1 MDALLNPP
9 LPPIEYR
16 RLVGPTDERDWLNE
30 SGAFFIDRLPLL
42 HTREEMLAV
51 QDRVLDFGCGA
62 GRIAIKM
69 LMQKV
74 RPNRFVGVD
83 VSQKMIEWCRQNLSV
98 YDSNFTFYHHDVF
111 SPVYAP
117 DNSHNDIAPLPAED
131 AAFSLLVS
139 HSVFSHLYEFQA
151 RHYLSEL
158 ARVLEPGGLIYS
170 TWFFFNRAAIRP
182 LAAHQN
188 CLFINEHDP
197 SQAVYYDW
205 TLFRNIVRE
214 RGLRVVWVDW
224 TLVPGGQTVVFL
236 QKGNG
241 FPDIGDRLVPPR
253 TVVGY

>member
-1 MDALLNPP
+1 
-9 LPPIEYR
+9 
-16 RLVGPTDERDWLNE
+16 
-30 SGAFFIDRLPLL
+30 
-42 HTREEMLAV
+42 MLAV

-158 ARVLEPGGLIYS
+158 ARVLEPGGLIYILGFSSIGPQSARWRHIRTASLLTSMTRVRQS
-170 TWFFFNRAAIRP
+170 TMTGRSSEI
-182 LAAHQN
+182 L
-188 CLFINEHDP
+188 
-197 SQAVYYDW
+197 
-205 TLFRNIVRE
+205 
-214 RGLRVVWVDW
+214 
-224 TLVPGGQTVVFL
+224 
-236 QKGNG
+236 
-241 FPDIGDRLVPPR
+241 
-253 TVVGY
+253 